1 MQRGTLMNNVEIWL
15 WILLVMLPHNS
26 RTAELLNTYGS
37 ALEAAKAMRD
47 GECTF
52 LTPQEK
58 QRVERTRTREVRA
71 LINECNRLGIRIVTL
86 DDDEY
91 PVLLKAIPDPPIVLF
106 VKGSLAPL
114 NDLPSLA
121 VVGPRS
127 PSEYGRN
134 ATDRICTEL
143 AKDGIALVSGLAVG
157 VDSVAH
163 RCAVNNGGYTVGV
176 LGCGMMVNYPAENEE
191 LKITIIEKGGAIIS
205 ELLPYTSVSAG
216 YFKFRNR
223 IISGMCL
230 GSLVTEASS
239 RSGSLLTA
247 EHSSAQRRAVFAV
260 PPHDIFAER
269 FSGVFDLFR
278 NGAIPV
284 FDVTDIYSALSA
296 AAPTSDNYHAAKR
309 LSQLSTK
316 RPDIQVKPAPKRT
329 PKQTAPAPVAETT
342 QPDPRPTLD
351 LSALSPEE
359 ASIVTQLYERPLTMD
374 ELIEL
379 TGISHD
385 KICAIILGLEL
396 SDVITRN
403 QTGTFSI
410 V

>member
-1 MQRGTLMNNVEIWL
+1 
-15 WILLVMLPHNS
+15 
-26 RTAELLNTYGS
+26 
-37 ALEAAKAMRD
+37 
-47 GECTF
+47 
-52 LTPQEK
+52 
-58 QRVERTRTREVRA
+58 
-71 LINECNRLGIRIVTL
+71 
-86 DDDEY
+86 
-91 PVLLKAIPDPPIVLF
+91 
-106 VKGSLAPL
+106 
-114 NDLPSLA
+114 
-121 VVGPRS
+121 
-127 PSEYGRN
+127 
-134 ATDRICTEL
+134 
-143 AKDGIALVSGLAVG
+143 VG

>member
-1 MQRGTLMNNVEIWL
+1 MNNVEIWL

-26 RTAELLNTYGS
+26 RTAELLSTYSS

-71 LINECNRLGIRIVTL
+71 LINECSRLGIRIITL
-86 DDDEY
+86 DDAEY
-91 PVLLKAIPDPPIVLF
+91 PPLLKSIPDPPIVLF

-114 NDLPSLA
+114 GKLPSLA

-134 ATDRICTEL
+134 AADRLCAEL
-143 AKDGIALVSGLAVG
+143 SRNGVALISGLAVG
-157 VDSVAH
+157 IDSIVH
-163 RCAVNNGGYTVGV
+163 RCAINNGGYTVGV
-176 LGCGMMVNYPAENEE
+176 MGCGIMVNYPAENEE
-191 LKITIIEKGGAIIS
+191 LKETIVQKGGAIIS

-216 YFKFRNR
+216 YFKYRNR

-230 GSLVTEASS
+230 GSLITEASS
-239 RSGSLLTA
+239 RSGCLLTA
-247 EHSSAQRRAVFAV
+247 EHTFKQDRTVLCI

-269 FSGVFDLFR
+269 FSGVSDLFR
-278 NGAIPV
+278 NGAVPV
-284 FDVTDIYSALSA
+284 CDITDIYTCLA
-296 AAPTSDNYHAAKR
+296 ASERSSESIRAKLER
-309 LSQLSTK
+309 LSRSDSKK
-316 RPDIQVKPAPKRT
+316 RMTITKPAPK
-329 PKQTAPAPVAETT
+329 QTAKQHAPVTT
-342 QPDPRPTLD
+342 DDPPTKPVRD

-359 ASIVTQLYERPLTMD
+359 ASIVTQLSEKPLTMD
-374 ELIEL
+374 ELIDR

-385 KICAIILGLEL
+385 KICAIVLGLEI

-403 QTGTFSI
+403 QTGTFS
-410 V
+410 VL